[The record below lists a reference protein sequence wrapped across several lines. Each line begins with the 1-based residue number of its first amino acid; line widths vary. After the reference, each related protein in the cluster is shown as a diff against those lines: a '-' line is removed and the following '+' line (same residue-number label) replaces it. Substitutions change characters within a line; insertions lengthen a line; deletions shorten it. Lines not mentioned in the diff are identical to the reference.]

1 MKVLKSTLCIL
12 ICFWHCSNKPNST
25 TVPFNEINV
34 TDKSPGFI
42 DFIIA
47 DTKIWAITND
57 SLLVTFDIESNQ
69 KSKIRF
75 NTPLKVRAIAKDK
88 QGNIVI
94 ADTENRIGKYENGN
108 WSFTNKFQ
116 SPIKAIF
123 YTKQNDAY
131 LLTDAGILDVKHNQS
146 YLPESSL
153 NNQLKLPNA
162 FRRRA
167 TSLLDNY
174 GNIWL
179 GYNHGEWGGDIYVF
193 STNENKFIAPI
204 PIDFEI
210 NLNPIFSFTEA
221 PDGIYFSGGLSH
233 LHRTTGYIG
242 QSVNFIARIRFRN
255 EINGLSKD
263 STKRKGHYVGPI
275 SYNKWDDHLYIYS
288 QHGIYKQKPN
298 DNLSKAENWT
308 LVVKPE
314 LLWTYGQ
321 SNATGHAMNVTK
333 LITTEPGTV
342 LFLTEQNGIGY
353 FNGKTLTMFN

>member
-1 MKVLKSTLCIL
+1 MKVIKPILCIM
-12 ICFWHCSNKPNST
+12 ICFWHCSSKPNT
-25 TVPFNEINV
+25 PTVAPKEANF
-34 TDKSPGFI
+34 TDKTPGYI
-42 DFIIA
+42 DFI
-47 DTKIWAITND
+47 TVSNKVWAITKD
-57 SLLVTFDIESNQ
+57 SLLVTFDLTSNQ
-69 KSKIRF
+69 RSMVRF
-75 NTPLKVRAIAKDK
+75 NNPIKISAIANDR

-108 WSFTNKFQ
+108 WTFTNKFP
-116 SPIKAIF
+116 SSIKAIF
-123 YTKQNDAY
+123 FTKQNDGY
-131 LLTDAGILDVKHNQS
+131 LLTDDGIVDAKHNKS

-153 NNQLKLPNA
+153 NNQLKLPHA

-174 GNIWL
+174 GYIWL

-193 STNENKFIAPI
+193 NTNENKFVAPI
-204 PIDFEI
+204 LIDFEI
-210 NLNPIFSFTEA
+210 DLSPIYSFTEA

-233 LHRTTGYIG
+233 LHSTTGYIG
-242 QSVNFIARIRFRN
+242 QSVNLIARMRFRN
-255 EINGLSKD
+255 KTDEWSKD
-263 STKRKGHYVGPI
+263 STNRKTHYVGPI

-298 DNLSKAENWT
+298 DNLSNAENWT

-321 SNATGHAMNVTK
+321 SNATGYAMNVRKIVSTG
-333 LITTEPGTV
+333 PGAF

-353 FNGKTLTMFN
+353 FNGKTLSAF